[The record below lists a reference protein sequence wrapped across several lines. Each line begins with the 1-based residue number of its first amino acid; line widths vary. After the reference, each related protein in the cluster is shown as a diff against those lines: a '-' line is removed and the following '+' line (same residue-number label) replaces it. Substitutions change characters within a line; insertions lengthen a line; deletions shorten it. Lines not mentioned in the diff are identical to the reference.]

1 LSVRPS
7 QPPPW
12 CSRANWFQ
20 VRLDLFGI
28 GLVITADVVEQP
40 AREHGAQLVTDVLA
54 GLEAHAVFRYPL
66 DEDLMHALVRG
77 TERIA
82 RFLHQ
87 LFLEREVRH
96 GVVHHL
102 IDHFTH
108 RRTLHAGL
116 GHVQV
121 VEHLDDA
128 AVLLVD
134 HIDADVQIVLPDQ

>member
-1 LSVRPS
+1 MWLNS
-7 QPPPW
+7 Q
-12 CSRANWFQ
+12 
-20 VRLDLFGI
+20 
-28 GLVITADVVEQP
+28 
-40 AREHGAQLVTDVLA
+40 RESMVQLVTDVLA
-54 GLEAHAVFRYPL
+54 GLEAHAVLRDTL

-77 TERIA
+77 TERVA
-82 RFLHQ
+82 CFFHQ

-102 IDHFTH
+102 VDHFTH
-108 RRTLHAGL
+108 CGTLHAGL

>member
-1 LSVRPS
+1 
-7 QPPPW
+7 
-12 CSRANWFQ
+12 
-20 VRLDLFGI
+20 
-28 GLVITADVVEQP
+28 
-40 AREHGAQLVTDVLA
+40 
-54 GLEAHAVFRYPL
+54 
-66 DEDLMHALVRG
+66 MHALVRG

-116 GHVQV
+116 GQVQV